1 MTQQCS
7 WTQPIFLRACSV
19 MTDSA
24 AHGLWPGRLLC
35 PWNFQ
40 ASILEWVAISSSTRS
55 SRPGDWTHLSW
66 VSSFGRQ
73 IVYHRATRETHVL
86 VLQIHSSP
94 WRQLMKIAYLTV
106 SPPPPITPHSRIP
119 TTFNHGSILLPLP
132 SSTVFFALS
141 IIDWQYFGNIIL
153 LKHAPIPGGFFSY
166 LIMLIFIFCESSVSQ
181 GKLHW
186 TYRSFQFPPYVS
198 VHNLHISP
206 NEFSRVL
213 IFCICA
219 SMK

>member
-106 SPPPPITPHSRIP
+106 SPPPPITPIQGFPLLSTMDPFSYPFRLLQCSLLFLSLID
-119 TTFNHGSILLPLP
+119 SILEILFYWNMPQFQGD
-132 SSTVFFALS
+132 FFH
-141 IIDWQYFGNIIL
+141 IL
-153 LKHAPIPGGFFSY
+153 LCLFSFF
-166 LIMLIFIFCESSVSQ
+166 VN
-181 GKLHW
+181 H
-186 TYRSFQFPPYVS
+186 QFPKENYTELTDHSNFPHMFLYITYTS
-198 VHNLHISP
+198 LQMNFP
-206 NEFSRVL
+206 EF
-213 IFCICA
+213 
-219 SMK
+219 